1 MGVKKIEFLRHIVEQ
16 NTSANNQFAAMLTY
30 VVAINY
36 ELLSASLQARPTIFG
51 FSSYFDLHFSNLLRF
66 QTGHSMNSITA
77 ASRKLR
83 IVLQEP
89 NRLNLG
95 VMKILLM
102 LLFPISSISQTYE
115 KSKDEYLNESYIR
128 YYDRT
133 AGIIVQKTAPLKN
146 DTLPIFYEIALV
158 TFKDAKSVDDIMRK
172 RGVIVFE
179 DKSFLVLL
187 DDVKFDFLMEGKRQ
201 YTIRHKLTNEELQTL
216 QQKKIDFINFMGS
229 SAKLDKW
236 QRQNYQRVFNDI
248 INRKF

>member
-1 MGVKKIEFLRHIVEQ
+1 
-16 NTSANNQFAAMLTY
+16 
-30 VVAINY
+30 
-36 ELLSASLQARPTIFG
+36 
-51 FSSYFDLHFSNLLRF
+51 
-66 QTGHSMNSITA
+66 
-77 ASRKLR
+77 
-83 IVLQEP
+83 
-89 NRLNLG
+89 
-95 VMKILLM
+95 MKIILM
-102 LLFPISSISQTYE
+102 LLFLILTFSQSYE

-133 AGIIVQKTAPLKN
+133 AGIIVQKTAQLKN
-146 DTLPIFYEIALV
+146 DTSTVFYEIALV

-201 YTIRHKLTNEELQTL
+201 YSIRHKLAIEELQTL

-236 QRQNYQRVFNDI
+236 QKQNYQKVFNEI
-248 INRKF
+248 ISQNF